1 MLPLIAGPG
10 QVCQLLLQ
18 KTAGLAHAG
27 DHAVQSAE
35 LRAVAFFNEIQPPR
49 ERRALRSQILDRRVN
64 TILAAVEQAVVF
76 EDFSR
81 QLVQSVGIAAC
92 VVDSAAKARRATCYL
107 QHEAAGVARAPERL
121 AGSDRRDA
129 ANAAR
134 DIDPRGFDRGSEQIL
149 LRASAR
155 NRDCRGSAVAIGG
168 DAQHAGGLHYVYG
181 AQQGQ

>member
-27 DHAVQSAE
+27 DHAVQGAE

-92 VVDSAAKARRATCYL
+92 VVDSAAKARRAACYL

-121 AGSDRRDA
+121 AGSRLTDSVVAPGVLILSRFSVTPSMASLMTFEGLLMVMPSMTSVAFCA
-129 ANAAR
+129 ATVCVRFMTPPVAA
-134 DIDPRGFDRGSEQIL
+134 S
-149 LRASAR
+149 
-155 NRDCRGSAVAIGG
+155 
-168 DAQHAGGLHYVYG
+168 
-181 AQQGQ
+181 